1 MRLSLSLKQMEIRKM
16 IKDIIGKSK
25 YRRKFLPYGTNR
37 NPFFTSIPWV
47 DLVIVCSFAI
57 WVVKPTFLVP
67 GIEVDLPNQ
76 NFSSGTSASI
86 SAFVSSIES
95 GTNSMNIVFFND
107 KRFILNKVE
116 QKERLQKDM
125 IDFNNVN
132 PEQTLI
138 LFVDRDVKYGV
149 VVDLMEISRTA
160 GFKSVNMSTQTK

>member
-1 MRLSLSLKQMEIRKM
+1 MRLSPSLKQMEIKKM

-37 NPFFTSIPWV
+37 NSFFASIPWI
-47 DLVIVCSFAI
+47 DLIVVCSFAI
-57 WVVKPTFLVP
+57 WLVKPAFLVP
-67 GIEVDLPNQ
+67 GIEVELPQ
-76 NFSSGTSASI
+76 QDFSSGTSYSI
-86 SAFVSSIES
+86 SAVVSAIES

-107 KRFILNKVE
+107 KRFILNKAE
-116 QKERLQKDM
+116 QKERLKKDM

-132 PEQTLI
+132 SEQTII

-149 VVDLMEISRTA
+149 VVDLMEMSRTA

>member
-1 MRLSLSLKQMEIRKM
+1 MRPSLSLKQMELKKM

-37 NPFFTSIPWV
+37 NPFFDSIPWV
-47 DLVIVCSFAI
+47 DLVVVCSFAI
-57 WVVKPTFLVP
+57 WVVKPAFLVP
-67 GIEVDLPNQ
+67 GIEVNLPEQ
-76 NFSSGTSASI
+76 TFSSGTSYSI
-86 SAFVSSIES
+86 SAVVSAIES

-107 KRFILNKVE
+107 KRFILNKAE

-132 PEQTLI
+132 PNQTLI
-138 LFVDRDVKYGV
+138 LFVDRDVRYGV